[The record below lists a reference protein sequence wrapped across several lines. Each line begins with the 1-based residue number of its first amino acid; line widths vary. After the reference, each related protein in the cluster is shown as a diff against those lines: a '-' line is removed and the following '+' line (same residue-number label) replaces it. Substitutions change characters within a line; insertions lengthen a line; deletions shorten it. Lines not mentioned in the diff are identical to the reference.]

1 MTTAEGQV
9 QGQIGDLRGQ
19 MGEVRGEVNGINRR
33 VDDLHRLLM
42 VLIAIAGGGL
52 VTAVTSLVLQIL
64 K

>member
-1 MTTAEGQV
+1 MTTAESQV